1 MIRRALWWIAVAAV
15 VLLWVFALLVFIAL
29 AAP

>member
-1 MIRRALWWIAVAAV
+1 MMRALRWLAVAAA

-29 AAP
+29 AAV